1 MEGSPKQ
8 LHQVGIFFFFTFSK
22 FTYLFEIECELEPG
36 RVERGRD
43 KESQQTPHCQHR
55 AQRVVQTHREIM
67 TGTKILSQMLIFHD
81 TKTSYFPLIV
91 KSERGKGSTN
101 ELRHI
106 PVGYHV
112 FNKVLV
118 SRSAT
123 TEEEN
128 YYQLVNLECFYLFKC
143 LFLVLT
149 IQGCLK
155 PNIYIPA
162 FQNTME

>member
-1 MEGSPKQ
+1 M
-8 LHQVGIFFFFTFSK
+8 V
-22 FTYLFEIECELEPG
+22 
-36 RVERGRD
+36 R
-43 KESQQTPHCQHR
+43 
-55 AQRVVQTHREIM
+55 THREIM

-81 TKTSYFPLIV
+81 TKTYYFPLIV

-106 PVGYHV
+106 SVGYHV

-118 SRSAT
+118 SPSAT

-128 YYQLVNLECFYLFKC
+128 YQLVNLECFHLFKC

-149 IQGCLK
+149 I
-155 PNIYIPA
+155 
-162 FQNTME
+162 